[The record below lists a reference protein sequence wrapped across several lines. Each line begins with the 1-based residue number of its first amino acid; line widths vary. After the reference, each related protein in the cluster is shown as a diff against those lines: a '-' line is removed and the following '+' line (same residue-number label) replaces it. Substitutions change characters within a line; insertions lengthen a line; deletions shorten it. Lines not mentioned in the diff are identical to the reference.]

1 VCAFNFPSI
10 FLHHLT
16 AWPGHFAETAGETM
30 IDDYNPAVLLANQAN
45 DQLSVD
51 MWMDSG
57 AQQHGR

>member
-1 VCAFNFPSI
+1 
-10 FLHHLT
+10 
-16 AWPGHFAETAGETM
+16 M